1 MPNWVFNSLVVSGD
15 KSELDKMVAQL
26 NKPFVKHFPE
36 MKYNKETEKWEHLP
50 DVQIYDNP
58 IFAFW
63 NIVKPTDLE
72 AYYGEDVYKGNANIK
87 KDDDGKFDG
96 ESFMQEF
103 VRSMKEDQ
111 DWYHWNCRN
120 WGTKWDVAV
129 DNKAEYSNTEITV
142 NDDGSVMYHFQTA
155 WSPVG
160 EVLMKLSEM
169 YPTLE
174 FDYEYEEE
182 QGWGGSCTFL
192 GGEDI
197 ACDEYNSPESHAD
210 YKERDKE
217 CQCEWDDTP
226 EYWYEDC
233 PVDTTKFKW
242 DSELQGWVELSDL
255 SDKLVSTTNLQGE

>member
-1 MPNWVFNSLVVSGD
+1 MPNWVFNSLVVSGEQ
-15 KSELDKMVAQL
+15 SELDKMVAQL
-26 NKPFVKHFPE
+26 NQPFVKHFPE
-36 MKYNKETEKWEHLP
+36 HKFENGEIVWVADEQH
-50 DVQIYDNP
+50 YDNP
-58 IFAFW
+58 VFAFW

-72 AYYGEDVYKGNANIK
+72 AYYGEEVYKKTNLTT
-87 KDDDGKFDG
+87 
-96 ESFMQEF
+96 EEFMPEF
-103 VRSMKEDQ
+103 IRSMREDN

-129 DNKAEYSNTEITV
+129 DNKSDYSDTRMEIT
-142 NDDGSVMYHFQTA
+142 DDGSVMYHFNTA

-160 EVLMKLSEM
+160 EVLLKLSEQ

-197 ACDEYNSPESHAD
+197 ACNEYDIPMSHAD
-210 YKERDKE
+210 YKERDQE
-217 CQCEWDDTP
+217 CVCEYGDP
-226 EYWYEDC
+226 ENGYEDC

-242 DSELQGWVELSDL
+242 DSELEEWVELSDL
-255 SDKLVSTTNLQGE
+255 SDTLVSTTNLQGE

>member
-1 MPNWVFNSLVVSGD
+1 MPNWVFNSLVVSGEQ
-15 KSELDKMVAQL
+15 SELDKMVAQL
-26 NKPFVKHFPE
+26 NQPFVKHFPE
-36 MKYNKETEKWEHLP
+36 HKFENGEIVWVADEQH
-50 DVQIYDNP
+50 YDNP
-58 IFAFW
+58 VFAFW

-72 AYYGEDVYKGNANIK
+72 AYYETDTFKGNKNITI
-87 KDDDGKFDG
+87 DEDGKMNND
-96 ESFMQEF
+96 SFMKEF

-120 WGTKWDVAV
+120 WGTKWDVSV
-129 DNKAEYSNTEITV
+129 VNGNEYPNTIKTV
-142 NDDGSVMYHFQTA
+142 NDDGSILYQFETA

-160 EVLMKLSEM
+160 EVLMKLSEQ
-169 YPTLE
+169 YPTLN

-197 ACDEYNSPESHAD
+197 ACDEYDSPMSHSD

-233 PVDTTKFKW
+233 PVDTTKFNWNKDKEEW
-242 DSELQGWVELSDL
+242 QEITIDSAVQVR
-255 SDKLVSTTNLQGE
+255 

>member
-1 MPNWVFNSLVVSGD
+1 MPNWVFNSLVVSGE

-26 NKPFVKHFPE
+26 NQPFERHFPDH
-36 MKYNKETEKWEHLP
+36 KFNQETKQWENIP
-50 DVQIYDNP
+50 DVQVYDNP
-58 IFAFW
+58 VFSFW

-72 AYYGEDVYKGNANIK
+72 AYYGEEVYKKTNLAP
-87 KDDDGKFDG
+87 
-96 ESFMQEF
+96 EEFMVEF

-129 DNKAEYSNTEITV
+129 VNNKDYSDTIMTV

-160 EVLMKLSEM
+160 EVLIKLSEQ

-182 QGWGGSCTFL
+182 QGWGGTCTFK
-192 GGEDI
+192 GGEEIASDEWDI
-197 ACDEYNSPESHAD
+197 PNSHAD
-210 YKERDKE
+210 YKGRDKE
-217 CQCEWDDTP
+217 CPCEYDDL
-226 EYWYEDC
+226 EYAYEDC
-233 PVDTTKFKW
+233 PVDTTKYKW
-242 DSELQGWVELSDL
+242 DSEELGWFELSDP
-255 SDKLVSTTNLQGE
+255 SAMIETTTNLQGV

>member
-1 MPNWVFNSLVVSGD
+1 MPNWVFNTLVVSGEQ
-15 KSELDKMVAQL
+15 SALDKMVEQL
-26 NKPFVKHFPE
+26 NQPFVKHFPE
-36 MKYNKETEKWEHLP
+36 HKFENNEIVWVADEQH
-50 DVQIYDNP
+50 YDNP
-58 IFAFW
+58 VFAFW

-72 AYYGEDVYKGNANIK
+72 AYYDTDTFKGNKNIK

-120 WGTKWDVAV
+120 WGTKWDVSV
-129 DNKAEYSNTEITV
+129 VNGNEYPNTIKTV
-142 NDDGSVMYHFQTA
+142 NDDGSILYQFETA

-160 EVLMKLSEM
+160 EVLMKLSEQ

-182 QGWGGSCTFL
+182 QGWGGACTFL
-192 GGEDI
+192 GGEDV
-197 ACDEYNSPESHAD
+197 ACYEYDSPMSHAD

-233 PVDTTKFKW
+233 PVDTTKFRW
-242 DSELQGWVELSDL
+242 DTELEQWQELSDL
-255 SDKLVSTTNLQGE
+255 SDTLVSTNNLQGE

>member
-1 MPNWVFNSLVVSGD
+1 MPNWVFNSLVVSGEQ
-15 KSELDKMVAQL
+15 SELDKMVEQL
-26 NKPFVKHFPE
+26 NQPFVKHFPE

-58 IFAFW
+58 VFAFW

-129 DNKAEYSNTEITV
+129 DNKADYPNTIKTV
-142 NDDGSVMYHFQTA
+142 NEDGSVMYHFQTA

-197 ACDEYNSPESHAD
+197 ACNEYDIPSSHAD
-210 YKERDKE
+210 YEALERD
-217 CQCEWDDTP
+217 CQCQYEDV
-226 EYWYEDC
+226 EYAFEDC
-233 PVDTTKFKW
+233 PVDTTKYKW
-242 DSELQGWVELSDL
+242 DTELEEWQELSDL
-255 SDKLVSTTNLQGE
+255 SDTLVSTTNLQGE

>member
-1 MPNWVFNSLVVSGD
+1 MPNWVFNTLVVSGEQ
-15 KSELDKMVAQL
+15 SELDKMVEQL
-26 NKPFVKHFPE
+26 NQPFVKHFPE
-36 MKYNKETEKWEHLP
+36 HKFENGEIVWVADEQH
-50 DVQIYDNP
+50 YDNP
-58 IFAFW
+58 VFAFW

-72 AYYGEDVYKGNANIK
+72 AYYETDTFKGNKNIK
-87 KDDDGKFDG
+87 VNEDGKMDG

-120 WGTKWDVAV
+120 WGTKWDVSV
-129 DNKAEYSNTEITV
+129 VNGNEYPNTIKTV
-142 NDDGSVMYHFQTA
+142 NDDGSILYQFETA

-160 EVLMKLSEM
+160 EVLMKLSEQ

-182 QGWGGSCTFL
+182 QGWGGACTFL
-192 GGEDI
+192 GGKDI
-197 ACDEYNSPESHAD
+197 ACDEYDSPMSHSD

-226 EYWYEDC
+226 EYWYQDC
-233 PVDTTKFKW
+233 PVDTTKYKW
-242 DSELQGWVELSDL
+242 DTELEEWQELSDL
-255 SDKLVSTTNLQGE
+255 SDTLVSTTNLQGE

>member
-1 MPNWVFNSLVVSGD
+1 MPNWVFNSLVVSGEQ
-15 KSELDKMVAQL
+15 SELDKMVEQL
-26 NKPFVKHFPE
+26 NQPFVKHFPE
-36 MKYNKETEKWEHLP
+36 HKFENNEIVWVADEQH
-50 DVQIYDNP
+50 YDNP
-58 IFAFW
+58 VFAFW

-72 AYYGEDVYKGNANIK
+72 AYYETDTFKGNKNIK
-87 KDDDGKFDG
+87 VNEDGKMDG

-120 WGTKWDVAV
+120 WGTKWDVGVA
-129 DNKAEYSNTEITV
+129 NGNEYPNTIKTV
-142 NDDGSVMYHFQTA
+142 NDDGSILYQFETA

-160 EVLMKLSEM
+160 EVLMKLSEQ

-182 QGWGGSCTFL
+182 QGWGGACTFL

-197 ACDEYNSPESHAD
+197 ACDEYDSPMSHAD
-210 YKERDKE
+210 HKERDKE
-217 CQCEWDDTP
+217 CICEYGDP
-226 EYWYEDC
+226 ENGYEDC

-242 DSELQGWVELSDL
+242 DSELEEWVELSDL
-255 SDKLVSTTNLQGE
+255 SDTLVSTTNLQGE

>member
-1 MPNWVFNSLVVSGD
+1 MPNWVFNSLVVSGE

-26 NKPFVKHFPE
+26 NQPFERHFPDH
-36 MKYNKETEKWEHLP
+36 KFNQETKQWENIP
-50 DVQIYDNP
+50 DVQVYDNP
-58 IFAFW
+58 VFSFW

-72 AYYGEDVYKGNANIK
+72 AYYGEEVYKKTNLAP
-87 KDDDGKFDG
+87 
-96 ESFMQEF
+96 EEFMVEF

-129 DNKAEYSNTEITV
+129 DNNSEYPNTIKTV

-160 EVLMKLSEM
+160 EVLIKLSEQ

-182 QGWGGSCTFL
+182 QGWGGTCTFV
-192 GGEDI
+192 GGEEIASDEWDI
-197 ACDEYNSPESHAD
+197 PSCHQD
-210 YKERDKE
+210 YKNRDRE
-217 CQCEWDDTP
+217 CQCEYDDDP
-226 EYWYEDC
+226 EYWYQDC
-233 PVDTTKFKW
+233 PVDTTKYKW
-242 DSELQGWVELSDL
+242 DTELEEWQELSDL
-255 SDKLVSTTNLQGE
+255 SDTLVSTTNLQGE

>member
-1 MPNWVFNSLVVSGD
+1 MPNWVFNSLVVSGE

-26 NKPFVKHFPE
+26 NQPFVKHFPE
-36 MKYNKETEKWEHLP
+36 HKFEKGEIVWVADEQH
-50 DVQIYDNP
+50 YDNP
-58 IFAFW
+58 VFAFW

-72 AYYGEDVYKGNANIK
+72 AYYDTDTFKGNKNIK

-120 WGTKWDVAV
+120 WGTKWDVSV
-129 DNKAEYSNTEITV
+129 VNGNEYPNTIKTV
-142 NDDGSVMYHFQTA
+142 NDDGSILYQFETA

-160 EVLMKLSEM
+160 EVLMKLSEQ
-169 YPTLE
+169 YPTLN

-197 ACDEYNSPESHAD
+197 ACDEYDSPMSHSD

-233 PVDTTKFKW
+233 PVDTTKFNWNKDKEEW
-242 DSELQGWVELSDL
+242 QEITIDSAVQVR
-255 SDKLVSTTNLQGE
+255 

>member
-1 MPNWVFNSLVVSGD
+1 MPNWVFNSLVVSGEQ
-15 KSELDKMVAQL
+15 SELDKMVAQL
-26 NKPFVKHFPE
+26 NQPLVKHFPE
-36 MKYNKETEKWEHLP
+36 HKFENNEIVWVADE
-50 DVQIYDNP
+50 QRYDNP
-58 IFAFW
+58 VFSFW

-72 AYYGEDVYKGNANIK
+72 SYYATDVFKGSKNIEPN
-87 KDDDGKFDG
+87 DG
-96 ESFMQEF
+96 ESFMKEF

-120 WGTKWDVAV
+120 WGTKWDVGV
-129 DNKAEYSNTEITV
+129 PNGQKYSDTQITL

-182 QGWGGSCTFL
+182 QGWGGTCTFV
-192 GGEDI
+192 GGEEI
-197 ACDEYNSPESHAD
+197 ASDEWEIPMSHSD

-217 CQCEWDDTP
+217 CSCEYDDTP

-233 PVDTTKFKW
+233 PVDTTKYRW
-242 DSELQGWVELSDL
+242 DTELEEWQELSDL
-255 SDKLVSTTNLQGE
+255 SDTLVSTTNLQGA

>member
-26 NKPFVKHFPE
+26 NQPFVKHFPE
-36 MKYNKETEKWEHLP
+36 HKFENGEIVWVADEQH
-50 DVQIYDNP
+50 YDNP
-58 IFAFW
+58 VFAFW
-63 NIVKPTDLE
+63 NIVKPTDLK
-72 AYYGEDVYKGNANIK
+72 AYYEKEVFTK
-87 KDDDGKFDG
+87 KKLDG
-96 ESFMQEF
+96 EEFMAEF
-103 VRSMKEDQ
+103 VRSMREDQ

-129 DNKAEYSNTEITV
+129 DNKSDYSDTRMEIT
-142 NDDGSVMYHFQTA
+142 DDGSVMYHFNTA

-160 EVLMKLSEM
+160 EVLMKLSEQ
-169 YPTLE
+169 YPTLN

-197 ACDEYNSPESHAD
+197 ACDEYDIPESHAD

-226 EYWYEDC
+226 EYWYQDC

-242 DSELQGWVELSDL
+242 DTELGEWQEMSDL
-255 SDKLVSTTNLQGE
+255 SDTLVSTNNLQGE

>member
-36 MKYNKETEKWEHLP
+36 MKYNKETEKWENLP

-129 DNKAEYSNTEITV
+129 DNKSEYPNTIKTV

-226 EYWYEDC
+226 EYWYQDC

-242 DSELQGWVELSDL
+242 DTELGEWQELSDL

>member
-1 MPNWVFNSLVVSGD
+1 MPNWVFNSLVVSGEQ
-15 KSELDKMVAQL
+15 SALDKMVEQL
-26 NKPFVKHFPE
+26 NQPFEKHFPDSKFNQE
-36 MKYNKETEKWEHLP
+36 TKEWEKTP
-50 DVQIYDNP
+50 DVQVYDNP
-58 IFAFW
+58 VFAFW
-63 NIVKPTDLE
+63 NIVKPTDLD
-72 AYYGEDVYKGNANIK
+72 AYYETDVFKGSKNIK
-87 KDDDGKFDG
+87 PNDN
-96 ESFMQEF
+96 ESFMAEF
-103 VRSMKEDQ
+103 VRSMREDQ

-129 DNKAEYSNTEITV
+129 VNGKDYSDTIMTV

-182 QGWGGSCTFL
+182 QGWGGTCTFV

-197 ACDEYNSPESHAD
+197 ACDEWEIPMSHSD

-217 CQCEWDDTP
+217 CSCEYDDTP
-226 EYWYEDC
+226 EYWYQDC
-233 PVDTTKFKW
+233 PVDTTKYRW
-242 DSELQGWVELSDL
+242 DTELEEWQEMSDL
-255 SDKLVSTTNLQGE
+255 SDTLVSTNNLQGE